1 MKGSLTEAEHGL
13 EDTYWWFVGRRTII
27 DGILSRFASRK
38 RVAVDVGCGTG
49 RNMAIL
55 ALYADCVA
63 GLDRSLTALSI
74 AASRGLAVGCV
85 DGHFLPLADGSV
97 DLLTAFDVLEHLDDD
112 VRALEEFNRVLR
124 PGGLLLLTVPAY
136 RFLWSEHD
144 EALMHRRRY
153 VASELHMKLNRTGY
167 DVAFRSYAV
176 FFVFFPILLYRLFR
190 GLFPRDA
197 MSPKASHVMLP
208 PLLNSLFTW
217 MLRTEAFLMKFV
229 RLPWGTSIVMLSG
242 KQPVAGHGPSVC
254 GPDAVQS
261 LESRPAEVSWPG
273 DRRHS

>member
-1 MKGSLTEAEHGL
+1 MEENAFRKMKSSLTAAEHGL
-13 EDTYWWFVGRRTII
+13 EESYWWFVGRRAII
-27 DGILSRFASRK
+27 DSVLRRSVSGC

-55 ALYADCVA
+55 AQFADRVA
-63 GLDRSLTALSI
+63 GVDRSLAALSI
-74 AASRGLAVGCV
+74 AVSRGLAAGCV
-85 DGHFLPLADGSV
+85 DGDSLPLANESV
-97 DLLTAFDVLEHLDDD
+97 DLLTAFDVLEHMDDD

-124 PGGLLLLTVPAY
+124 PGGLLLVTVPAY

-167 DVAFRSYAV
+167 EVVFRSYAV
-176 FFVFFPILLYRLFR
+176 FFVFFPILFYRLFR
-190 GLFPRDA
+190 GLFPKDA

-217 MLRTEAFLMKFV
+217 MLRIEAFLIRFI
-229 RLPWGTSIVMLSG
+229 RLPWGTSIVMLAQ
-242 KQPVAGHGPSVC
+242 K
-254 GPDAVQS
+254 
-261 LESRPAEVSWPG
+261 
-273 DRRHS
+273 